1 MSICGIRLTSYLFT
15 IPYNVNCYVF
25 SLAFAFM
32 GSLQG
37 KVFSDCKLFYPSS
50 FRFLLKCSSI

>member
-25 SLAFAFM
+25 SLAFAFI

-37 KVFSDCKLFYPSS
+37 KVFLIVNYFILLLFD
-50 FRFLLKCSSI
+50 FC